1 VKRKFRLTRSTDFK
15 RVRRFGKSYAHPLV
29 VLITSP
35 NQEMT
40 VHVGVTA
47 SRSVGGAVD
56 RNRAKRRIRA
66 CIEPLF
72 PALRPGWDLIFL
84 ARKDIL
90 RADFKEV
97 KSAFFSLLNRANL
110 LVEEGNEC
118 QQRLSE

>member
-1 VKRKFRLTRSTDFK
+1 MKRKFRLTRTTDFK

-35 NQEMT
+35 NQEMI

-84 ARKDIL
+84 ARKAIVQ
-90 RADFKEV
+90 ADFNEIQM
-97 KSAFFSLLNRANL
+97 AFNSLLKGANL
-110 LVEEGNEC
+110 LVEEGNEH